1 MCQILFL
8 YGFFHFI
15 KCDDDEHLSI
25 HSKMISIES
34 ATSRFGVYGV
44 TIMSCLSGFGAV
56 TCPYRWLV
64 YFLQKVDDASILD
77 LERRVI
83 QCMERIIT
91 IKKRMLLLNQ
101 RIRYHEELNN
111 EESFLMKTIKFI
123 PKLISTKYDE
133 TREDKREIKELQQQL
148 HGANELHNYLYLN
161 LSQLYDWR
169 KAIKFSRS
177 LRGRLQHFLGHFM
190 VCYCVYKM
198 VMSSI
203 NVIFHRKRR
212 LDPITRGFLILAV
225 FLDID
230 HIVNVEFW
238 SQQISFVMI
247 GAIVCNQIRGILI
260 RIMRVFSYFSSVF
273 TSNAVVLFLIELMGL
288 YFISSI
294 LLIRM
299 NMPSEYRK
307 FITQIIGPNLKFDFY
322 HEWFDIIFMISSWVT
337 IGFLVVTIAY
347 RRFHYSDQ
355 INRKTD

>member
-1 MCQILFL
+1 MSIICQILFL
-8 YGFFHFI
+8 YTFFHFI
-15 KCDDDEHLSI
+15 KCDNH
-25 HSKMISIES
+25 KMISIES
-34 ATSRFGVYGV
+34 ATSRFGIYGV
-44 TIMSCLSGFGAV
+44 TLMSMLSGFGAI
-56 TCPYRWLV
+56 TCPYRWLI
-64 YFLQKVDDASILD
+64 YFLQKVDDSSILN

-83 QCMERIIT
+83 QCMERIIS

-101 RIRYHEELNN
+101 RIRYHQELNI

-123 PKLISTKYDE
+123 PKLISTKFDE
-133 TREDKREIKELQQQL
+133 TRQDKKEIKELEQQL
-148 HGANELHNYLYLN
+148 DGANELHNYLYLN
-161 LSQLYDWR
+161 LLQLYEWR
-169 KAIKFSRS
+169 RAIKFSKT

-190 VCYCVYKM
+190 VCYCCYKM
-198 VMSSI
+198 FMATI

-238 SQQISFVMI
+238 SQQISFIMI
-247 GAIVCNQIRGILI
+247 GAIVCTQVRGILI
-260 RIMRVFSYFSSVF
+260 RIMRVFSYFSSIF

-307 FITQIIGPNLKFDFY
+307 FITQIIGPKLKFDFY
-322 HEWFDIIFMISSWVT
+322 HQWFDIIFIISGWTT
-337 IGFLVVTIAY
+337 IAILCVSIAY
-347 RRFHYSDQ
+347 RRFYYSHQ
-355 INRKTD
+355 IVGKTD